1 MKKYLIGRRV
11 PVIER
16 LMLEITVN
24 RCAQR
29 QDRHPQRRGH
39 PAGPRQKFCG
49 KNELQ
54 LIAKKYT
61 A

>member
-16 LMLEITVN
+16 LILEITVN

-29 QDRHPQRRGH
+29 QDRHPQQHGH
-39 PAGPRQKFCG
+39 PARPRQKFCG
-49 KNELQ
+49 KHELQ
-54 LIAKKYT
+54 LIARKY
-61 A
+61 AA